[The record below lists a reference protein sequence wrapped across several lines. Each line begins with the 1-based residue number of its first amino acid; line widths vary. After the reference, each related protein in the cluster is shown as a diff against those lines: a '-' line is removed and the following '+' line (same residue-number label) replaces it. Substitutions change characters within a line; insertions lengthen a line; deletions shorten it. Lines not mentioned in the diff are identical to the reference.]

1 MLYLANHFV
10 VVHSTQLLDRYW
22 SHYHKTRAKHMQAK
36 MREKENQ
43 NKASNLLPDD
53 DDDDFQDLS
62 PACMKLAKQKGINIV
77 GDGM

>member
-1 MLYLANHFV
+1 
-10 VVHSTQLLDRYW
+10 
-22 SHYHKTRAKHMQAK
+22 MQAK